1 MVQNFNFLPLWTR
14 WKGRDVCQRG
24 LCHHFIKTT
33 DLNYF
38 IFHSACFI
46 FPLKKKTAS
55 LALAFREDIFKM
67 YVHNDIWDV
76 TCVVPKNE
84 YNIYYFPLRVLNLIQ
99 ASNSVWSISQFAKRV
114 VNTTKILALQQTVYI
129 RLLSE
134 NYIIKRGRHYRNSSK
149 YCIFAAKKAVLSLLN
164 QSLFIRELST
174 L

>member
-1 MVQNFNFLPLWTR
+1 
-14 WKGRDVCQRG
+14 
-24 LCHHFIKTT
+24 
-33 DLNYF
+33 
-38 IFHSACFI
+38 
-46 FPLKKKTAS
+46 
-55 LALAFREDIFKM
+55 M
-67 YVHNDIWDV
+67 YVHNNIWEV

-129 RLLSE
+129 SLLSE
-134 NYIIKRGRHYRNSSK
+134 NYIIKWGRHYRNSSK

-174 L
+174 LQRYKLLLNFEFGTRLKWGRRSSFLFYRPKNRRFLCKFAVLKTTFI